1 MKIYTFSKKWY
12 IVNRIDFNFR
22 NNSNNTKLKSYTKFY
37 DSLYNKLL
45 NGNLLYDALNKTNYK
60 LDNIFLSLISVSEET
75 GKLADVLNNLSKYYE
90 DKINISSKIKSSMS
104 YPILLSTFLI
114 IMFNLCILVLY
125 LVILIH
131 FNHKF
136 PIYQI

>member
-1 MKIYTFSKKWY
+1 MKRQVSQIFYINFSTINKSFNILAKRVFK
-12 IVNRIDFNFR
+12 IFRIDI
-22 NNSNNTKLKSYTKFY
+22 
-37 DSLYNKLL
+37 
-45 NGNLLYDALNKTNYK
+45 NYK

-114 IMFNLCILVLY
+114 KNQILD
-125 LVILIH
+125 
-131 FNHKF
+131 
-136 PIYQI
+136 